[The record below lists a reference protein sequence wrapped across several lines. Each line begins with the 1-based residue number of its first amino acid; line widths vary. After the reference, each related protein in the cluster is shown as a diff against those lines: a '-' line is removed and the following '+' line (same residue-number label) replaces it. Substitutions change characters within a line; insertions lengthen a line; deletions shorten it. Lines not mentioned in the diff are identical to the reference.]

1 MIYVVKINDKE
12 YEVEVE
18 KGQANI
24 LRTTDV
30 VVSAPALAPQPT
42 VAPVSV
48 KTAPVSAVEG
58 HLVKSPMPG
67 TILEIKV
74 QPGMRVNKGEILLV
88 LEAMKMENEI
98 AAPVSGVVGQVLTT
112 KGASV
117 ATDDMLITIQ

>member
-30 VVSAPALAPQPT
+30 VLSAPTLVPQPAI
-42 VAPVSV
+42 VPVSV
-48 KTAPVSAVEG
+48 NTAPVSAAEG

-74 QPGMRVNKGEILLV
+74 QPGMQVNKGEILLV

-98 AAPVSGVVGQVLTT
+98 AAPVSGIVGQVLTT

-117 ATDDMLITIQ
+117 ATDDLLITIQ